1 MLPNELR
8 LQDRHPKGQS
18 LTMKFYIHV
27 FGIAVGLCFVQASFA
42 QDPAKQS
49 PDKYKA
55 IFNNDKVRVL
65 DVHLKPGDKSP
76 MHSHPN
82 YIVYSFTNGSVKFTF
97 KDGKTAD
104 VKTKAGQCMWRDAES
119 HAVENTGKTEVHVL
133 NIELKH

>member
-1 MLPNELR
+1 MR
-8 LQDRHPKGQS
+8 QS
-18 LTMKFYIHV
+18 LAMKIYFQALA
-27 FGIAVGLCFVQASFA
+27 IAAGFCFVQSSFA
-42 QDPAKQS
+42 QDPVKVA
-49 PDKYKA
+49 PDKYKV

-65 DVHLKPGDKSP
+65 DVHLKAGEKSP

-82 YIVYSFTNGSVKFTF
+82 YIVYSFTNGSVKFTA

-104 VKTKAGQCMWRDAES
+104 VKMKAGECMWRNAES